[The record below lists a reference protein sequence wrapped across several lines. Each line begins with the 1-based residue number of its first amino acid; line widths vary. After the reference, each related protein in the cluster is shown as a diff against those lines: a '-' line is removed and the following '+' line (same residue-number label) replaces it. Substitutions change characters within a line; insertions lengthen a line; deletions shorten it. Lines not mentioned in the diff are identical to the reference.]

1 VVAYNNKDIMKVRIN
16 KPIIKRQIRGVK
28 FIRSGR
34 GFSKSELNEVGIIDI
49 RMAKNKGIPID
60 LLRKTKNPEN
70 VEQLKPIAKDMLNLK
85 KTAGKKKG

>member
-1 VVAYNNKDIMKVRIN
+1 MKVRIN

-28 FIRSGR
+28 FIRNGR
-34 GFSKSELNEVGIIDI
+34 GFSKSELNEVGIVDI

-85 KTAGKKKG
+85 KKQEKRKAN